1 MVRVVCIVQV
11 GSVVQV
17 AQVVQVVK
25 VVRMVNL
32 DDMRSENICS
42 TWITIRLLRKVE
54 MSRT

>member
-1 MVRVVCIVQV
+1 MVRVVCVVQV
-11 GSVVQV
+11 GS
-17 AQVVQVVK
+17 VVQVVK